1 MAGVSDTLV
10 LFLIVPHSSLPVSF
24 SKTAREGRL
33 EFEKVKTKSISSTA
47 THKH

>member
-1 MAGVSDTLV
+1 MAGVSDTLG
-10 LFLIVPHSSLPVSF
+10 LFLFVPHSSLPVSF

-33 EFEKVKTKSISSTA
+33 EFERVETKIIYLTA